1 MLSVGSCY
9 YFWSAQ
15 SDHIKRLRVSI
26 SSNCFT
32 ILNAFLGA
40 HVVPVRKLVDADQV
54 ISAKPSEATST
65 SLNVE
70 QEENVVSGSR
80 FVTEE
85 NINKSP
91 KATYG
96 KFKPDS
102 EKPKIPRQ
110 IREIQENLT
119 FEKIRRTGAKNT
131 SRPTGDGTEE
141 EPARDMSVE
150 EMREFMEEQVLLTPK
165 HKLLFK

>member
-1 MLSVGSCY
+1 MITLSGFYC
-9 YFWSAQ
+9 
-15 SDHIKRLRVSI
+15 
-26 SSNCFT
+26 NCFN
-32 ILNAFLGA
+32 ILNAFQGA
-40 HVVPVRKLVDADQV
+40 HVVPVVRKRVDVDQV
-54 ISAKPSEATST
+54 ISAKPSEATLT
-65 SLNVE
+65 SLNVD

-80 FVTEE
+80 FVKEE
-85 NINKSP
+85 NSNKSP

-96 KFKPDS
+96 KIKPDS

-141 EPARDMSVE
+141 ESARDMSVE
-150 EMREFMEEQVLLTPK
+150 EMREFMEEQVFLTSK
-165 HKLLFK
+165 QKLQFK

>member
-1 MLSVGSCY
+1 
-9 YFWSAQ
+9 
-15 SDHIKRLRVSI
+15 
-26 SSNCFT
+26 
-32 ILNAFLGA
+32 LNGFPGA

-54 ISAKPSEATST
+54 ISAKSTGTVST
-65 SLNVE
+65 SINID
-70 QEENVVSGSR
+70 QEENAMSGPR
-80 FVTEE
+80 FVKEE
-85 NINKSP
+85 NSSKNP

-96 KFKPDS
+96 KIKPDS

-150 EMREFMEEQVLLTPK
+150 EMREFMEEQVFLTSRLNLNEQLILR
-165 HKLLFK
+165 HQ